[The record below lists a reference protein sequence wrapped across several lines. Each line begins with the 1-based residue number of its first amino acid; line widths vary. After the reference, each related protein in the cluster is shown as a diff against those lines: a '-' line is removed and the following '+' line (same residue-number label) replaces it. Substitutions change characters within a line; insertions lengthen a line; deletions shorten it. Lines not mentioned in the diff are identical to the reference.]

1 VHVGRN
7 MLPTGQKREP
17 TDSLAAAFATFA
29 ASADELQRSYS
40 QWRAEIAVLRQHLQ
54 EKEAELAQERQRTR
68 HLRALAEVAAVL
80 AHEVRNPL
88 AGMELFA
95 GLLAQS
101 DQVQGEERCW
111 VMQLQAG
118 FRQLIA
124 TVNNVL
130 HFHSSTP
137 AELIPLDLSPVLRRA
152 VEFTQPLAER
162 ADVQIT
168 LTDHLGDTRICGN
181 EEHLTQVLLNLATNS
196 IREMSGEGALAI
208 RAIAIGNEVEISV
221 RDSGP
226 GIPDRIRE
234 RIFDPGFSTRAGSAG
249 LGLAVSKRI
258 VSEHNGTISVIPG
271 QPGAMFVIRLPRL
284 VDEAHV

>member
-1 VHVGRN
+1 

-101 DQVQGEERCW
+101 EQVQGE
-111 VMQLQAG
+111 
-118 FRQLIA
+118 
-124 TVNNVL
+124 
-130 HFHSSTP
+130 
-137 AELIPLDLSPVLRRA
+137 
-152 VEFTQPLAER
+152 
-162 ADVQIT
+162 
-168 LTDHLGDTRICGN
+168 
-181 EEHLTQVLLNLATNS
+181 
-196 IREMSGEGALAI
+196 
-208 RAIAIGNEVEISV
+208 
-221 RDSGP
+221 
-226 GIPDRIRE
+226 
-234 RIFDPGFSTRAGSAG
+234 
-249 LGLAVSKRI
+249 
-258 VSEHNGTISVIPG
+258 
-271 QPGAMFVIRLPRL
+271 
-284 VDEAHV
+284 